1 MSLNSLPMLDNANP
15 YTRDLPNP
23 GNYESPVIVVE
34 QQLDAGM
41 WNFKGV
47 PHFIE
52 KALKIPYTYTDAHQ
66 VVIRDYIL
74 IGFVGGGAY

>member
-1 MSLNSLPMLDNANP
+1 MSLNNLPMLDRANP
-15 YTRDLPNP
+15 YTPPPQPP
-23 GNYESPVIVVE
+23 GNYDGPVIVVE
-34 QQLDAGM
+34 QQKDAGM

-52 KALKIPYTYTDAHQ
+52 KALKIPYTYTDTNG
-66 VVIRDYIL
+66 VMIREYLL